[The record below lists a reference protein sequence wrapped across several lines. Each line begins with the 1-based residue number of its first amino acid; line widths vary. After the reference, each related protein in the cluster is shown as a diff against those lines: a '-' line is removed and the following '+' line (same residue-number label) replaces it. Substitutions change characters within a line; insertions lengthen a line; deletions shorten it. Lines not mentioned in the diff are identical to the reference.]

1 MQNLDPDFVY
11 PTTPRTPPPTYPT
24 ESRTPSW
31 TPPRFAGS
39 PWPDPG
45 RSTLRDL
52 STLID
57 RGLPQAIESQRR
69 TNLMTGERRAAYEL
83 GETVQRSLLETKT
96 MEELREGG
104 VDLIRRG
111 IPYTKGN
118 ESYPWNYQWYIQQLA
133 QNNGDRLTSTQK
145 GIREANEFGGAPLGN
160 DILHPSRVVDLPKQ
174 RRQGVFDPI
183 REAAIAQG
191 LLRPTNRW
199 REKLK
204 VPHRQRMV
212 AQQSRADLM
221 CLQRWRN
228 SGPDFPEMLAINPNI
243 APLTTLGG
251 RVRGGYKPYRRTWGR
266 HHFGPYS

>member
-1 MQNLDPDFVY
+1 MTSEDRAAGELD
-11 PTTPRTPPPTYPT
+11 
-24 ESRTPSW
+24 ESRF
-31 TPPRFAGS
+31 RLG
-39 PWPDPG
+39 
-45 RSTLRDL
+45 
-52 STLID
+52 
-57 RGLPQAIESQRR
+57 IEGKR
-69 TNLMTGERRAAYEL
+69 
-83 GETVQRSLLETKT
+83 

-104 VDLIRRG
+104 ESMLL
-111 IPYTKGN
+111 PYTKGN

-133 QNNGDRLTSTQK
+133 QNRGDRLYSTQK

-221 CLQRWRN
+221 CLQRWRK
-228 SGPDFPEMLAINPNI
+228 SGPDYPEMLAINPNI
-243 APLTTLGG
+243 TPRTAMGGAAP
-251 RVRGGYKPYRRTWGR
+251 GGYNLYRRTGDR
-266 HHFGPYS
+266 HLFGPYS

>member
-1 MQNLDPDFVY
+1 
-11 PTTPRTPPPTYPT
+11 
-24 ESRTPSW
+24 
-31 TPPRFAGS
+31 
-39 PWPDPG
+39 
-45 RSTLRDL
+45 
-52 STLID
+52 
-57 RGLPQAIESQRR
+57 
-69 TNLMTGERRAAYEL
+69 MTGERRAAYEL
-83 GETVQRSLLETKT
+83 GETVQRGLLETKT

-133 QNNGDRLTSTQK
+133 QNRGDRLYSTQK

-221 CLQRWRN
+221 CLQRWRK
-228 SGPDFPEMLAINPNI
+228 SGPDYPEMLAINPNI
-243 APLTTLGG
+243 APRTALGG
-251 RVRGGYKPYRRTWGR
+251 TVRGGYQPYRRTGVR
-266 HHFGPYS
+266 HLFGPYS